1 MSLPKVAVLV
11 GWAVMAA
18 GFLAPE
24 GSLLARA
31 GPPLLGATAA
41 IHALEVLVFR
51 ERIRR
56 GRGGPLRH
64 VLGTLVFGFFHV
76 REIEA

>member
-11 GWAVMAA
+11 GWVVMAA
-18 GFLAPE
+18 GFLAPA
-24 GSLLARA
+24 GSLLARV
-31 GPPLLGATAA
+31 GPPLFLLTAA
-41 IHALEVLVFR
+41 IHAVEVVVFR
-51 ERIRR
+51 RRIRE